1 MLNIPQYVELSC
13 INLNLWYFLHLSDS
27 LSQFPNNNPISTV
40 SWWHGKEGFLKK
52 ALFIWKY
59 NNSLKSSQFILLIKE
74 TLVGTFRCNGLVL
87 RITAK
92 SELASSWMQLSSVMR
107 CKINITCK
115 IICCRVFRCLL
126 AMNNTA
132 SRSSN
137 EKAFVWHNW
146 KSRVEKAKL
155 KRKVDKRK

>member
-52 ALFIWKY
+52 ALLIWKY

-74 TLVGTFRCNGLVL
+74 TLVGTFRCNRSALS
-87 RITAK
+87 ISAK
-92 SELASSWMQLSSVMR
+92 SELASSWMLLSSVIHWQ
-107 CKINITCK
+107 INVTSK
-115 IICCRVFRCLL
+115 IICCRIFRWLL
-126 AMNNTA
+126 AMNYTA

-137 EKAFVWHNW
+137 AFVWHNW
-146 KSRVEKAKL
+146 NSRVWKSKT
-155 KRKVDKRK
+155 